1 MKRALC
7 AGALCAGVG
16 FALAKLPPPDDAAKA
31 LAAETTA
38 KNAWQSKLSAYQLCK
53 AQDRVAAR
61 YLKASGGQ
69 KASRAATPTAGSA
82 PGPCADPGPF
92 VYPAN

>member
-1 MKRALC
+1 M

-16 FALAKLPPPDDAAKA
+16 FAWAKLPPVDDATKA
-31 LAAETTA
+31 LAAETAA

-61 YLKASGGQ
+61 YLQAARGQ
-69 KASRAATPTAGSA
+69 KANLADTPTAGSS
-82 PGPCADPGPF
+82 PGRCPDPGPF
-92 VYPAN
+92 VYPANKNPS